1 MYDIL
6 IIGSGPAG
14 LSAAVYAARAQRK
27 AVVIEKEYMGT
38 GQIAV
43 TDRVDNYLGLPG
55 ENGYDLGEK
64 FRSHAVSLGA
74 EFLDGEV
81 TAISKTHEGNFT
93 AAVSGKT
100 VEGRTVIYAAGT
112 VNRRLGVEGDGLSGV
127 SYCAV
132 CDGMFYKGKTVAVVG
147 GGDTALGDALYL
159 SKLADK
165 VYLIHRRE
173 GFRANKTIVGQVKN
187 APNIELVLNAKV
199 SRVLGE
205 GMVAGVE
212 VEQQG
217 SMRTIDV
224 DGVFTAIGSLPNTAA
239 VSALEGLALDG
250 GYIVAD
256 ETGRTSVEGFY
267 AAGDVRTKHLRQVI
281 TAAADGASCAVSA
294 DEYLS
299 LSE

>member
-64 FRSHAVSLGA
+64 FRAHAAALGA

-81 TAISKTHEGNFT
+81 TSITKTADGSFT
-93 AAVSGKT
+93 AEVSGKP
-100 VEGRTVIYAAGT
+100 VCGRTVIYAAGT
-112 VNRRLGVEGDGLSGV
+112 VNRRLGVPGDGLSGV

-159 SKLADK
+159 SKIAEK

-173 GFRANKTIVGQVKN
+173 GFRANKTVVGQVKS
-187 APNIELVLNAKV
+187 AGNIELVLTAKV

-205 GMVAGVE
+205 SKVTGLE
-212 VEQQG
+212 VDIMG
-217 SMRTIDV
+217 STSAIDV

-250 GYIVAD
+250 GYIIAD

-299 LSE
+299 MSE

>member
-64 FRSHAVSLGA
+64 FRSHAVALGA

-81 TAISKTHEGNFT
+81 TAISKTPEGNFT

-187 APNIELVLNAKV
+187 ALNIELVLNAKV

-205 GMVAGVE
+205 GRVAGVE
-212 VEQQG
+212 VDQQG
-217 SMRTIDV
+217 SMHTIDV

>member
-64 FRSHAVSLGA
+64 FRAHAAALGA

-81 TAISKTHEGNFT
+81 TSITKTADGSFT
-93 AAVSGKT
+93 AEVSGKP
-100 VEGRTVIYAAGT
+100 VCGRTVIYAAGT
-112 VNRRLGVEGDGLSGV
+112 VNRRLGVPGDGLSGV

-159 SKLADK
+159 SKIAEK

-173 GFRANKTIVGQVKN
+173 GFRANKTVVGQVKS
-187 APNIELVLNAKV
+187 AGNIELVLNAKV

-205 GMVAGVE
+205 SKVTGLE
-212 VEQQG
+212 VDIQG
-217 SMRTIDV
+217 STSVIDV

-250 GYIVAD
+250 GYIIAD

-299 LSE
+299 MSE

>member
-14 LSAAVYAARAQRK
+14 LSAAVYAARAQHK
-27 AVVIEKEYMGT
+27 AVVIEKMFMGT

-55 ENGYDLGEK
+55 INGYDLGEK
-64 FRSHAVSLGA
+64 FREHALSLGA
-74 EFLDGEV
+74 EFMEGEV
-81 TAISKTHEGNFT
+81 SAVKRAADGSFT
-93 AAVSGKT
+93 AVVSGREVSGKS
-100 VEGRTVIYAAGT
+100 VIYAAGT
-112 VNRRLGVEGDGLSGV
+112 ANRRLGVEGEGLNGV

-147 GGDTALGDALYL
+147 GGDTALGDAVYL
-159 SKLADK
+159 SRIADK

-173 GFRANKTIVGQVKN
+173 DFRANRTLIGQVKN
-187 APNIELVLNAKV
+187 APNIELVLGAVV
-199 SRVLGE
+199 SRIKGGKRVESIEIVRNGE
-205 GMVAGVE
+205 HESFAVN
-212 VEQQG
+212 
-217 SMRTIDV
+217 
-224 DGVFTAIGSLPNTAA
+224 GVFTAIGSVPNTSAA
-239 VSALEGLALDG
+239 AGLDGLVLEG
-250 GYIVAD
+250 GYIAAD
-256 ETGRTSVEGFY
+256 ETGKTSVPGFY

-299 LSE
+299 ETE